1 MKKVNLYIYD
11 ISKGMARQLSLPLI
25 GKQIDGIW
33 HTAIVCFGKEYY
45 FGSDG
50 ITNCAPC
57 GTILGQP
64 DETVCLGETSVT
76 KRIFHEY
83 LAGLSREAFRPE
95 RYDLFLHNCNTF
107 SNEVSQFLTGKK
119 IPSHITDLPQDVM
132 STPFGAMISQ
142 FIQNVRVH
150 PSALQNGGGPPTNND
165 APTLH
170 LEDDEDEEAPYE
182 GNPDY
187 HPMEPPHKD
196 HSASVTSYD
205 DKNRKT
211 SLKPH
216 IYPVNLEELDDSIS
230 YLKKCFD
237 KYSKDLDKLRSILEE
252 IEFDFGSEEDVRYD
266 ITDTLSCLCKEL
278 QTRNPDPKAFKAVLV
293 TLKASALNLS
303 KIFKY
308 AEGDEIVLMVI
319 NKLQHGPAND
329 VKLLRIQFLANLLSV
344 YELRNHL
351 LAIDSMLRILVN
363 LTVSSILDGPGPFV
377 REAGC
382 CLAYSLSIVKI
393 NDDHAFELSSALLHV
408 VAELSY
414 NSKAREYSIAALQNF
429 TKKFDQ
435 VAELA
440 QMIVPDVYASELE
453 SPISV

>member
-1 MKKVNLYIYD
+1 MKVNLYIYD

-33 HTAIVCFGKEYY
+33 HTSIVCYGKEYY
-45 FGSDG
+45 FGSTG
-50 ITNCAPC
+50 IDYCPPC

-64 DETVCLGETSVT
+64 DETVCLGETSVS
-76 KRIFHEY
+76 KKVLNEY
-83 LAGLSREAFRPE
+83 LAGLSREAFKAVK
-95 RYDLFLHNCNTF
+95 YDLFQHNCNTF
-107 SNEVSQFLTGKK
+107 SNEVAQFLTGKK
-119 IPSHITDLPQDVM
+119 IPSHITDLPQEVM
-132 STPFGAMISQ
+132 TTPFGAMISQ
-142 FIQNVRVH
+142 FFKNVRVH
-150 PSALQNGGGPPTNND
+150 PDNDSGTPTN
-165 APTLH
+165 ALF
-170 LEDDEDEEAPYE
+170 EGEADEDEDQEAPYE

-187 HPMEPPHKD
+187 HPIEPPRKD
-196 HSASVTSYD
+196 HSASVTKFDGSQ
-205 DKNRKT
+205 KA
-211 SLKPH
+211 SLMPAV
-216 IYPVNLEELDDSIS
+216 YPVNLQELDNSIT
-230 YLKKCFD
+230 YLKECFD
-237 KYSKDLDKLRSILEE
+237 KHAKALDKLRFTLEE
-252 IEFDFGSEEDVRYD
+252 IEFDFGSEEDVRHD

-278 QTRNPDPKAFKAVLV
+278 QTRPQNSRAFKAVLV
-293 TLKASALNLS
+293 TLKATALNLS

-319 NKLQHGPAND
+319 NKLQRGPVND
-329 VKLLRIQFLANLLSV
+329 VKLLRVQFLANLLSI

-351 LAIDSMLRILVN
+351 LAIDSMLRTLVN

-414 NSKAREYSIAALQNF
+414 DSKAREYSIGALQNF
-429 TKKFDQ
+429 TKKYDQ

-440 QMIVPDVYASELE
+440 QMIVPDVYETELRFT
-453 SPISV
+453 IAV